1 MEDYSE
7 YKVEVSFRENRCTF
21 EAGWN
26 TSVDLFEQDEVFTVP
41 DGYKA
46 WYTVLDA
53 NGKETAIEGNLMA
66 GEYRLHDGYVEK
78 KTDKGWIKPKRFQEP
93 YINFKDK

>member
-7 YKVEVSFRENRCTF
+7 YKVEVSFRENSCTF

-26 TSVDLFEQDEVFTVP
+26 TSVDLFEQDEIFTVP
-41 DGYKA
+41 NGYKA

-53 NGKETAIEGNLMA
+53 NGKETAIEGKLVA
-66 GEYRLHDGYVEK
+66 GEYRLHGGYVEK

-93 YINFKDK
+93 YINFKER